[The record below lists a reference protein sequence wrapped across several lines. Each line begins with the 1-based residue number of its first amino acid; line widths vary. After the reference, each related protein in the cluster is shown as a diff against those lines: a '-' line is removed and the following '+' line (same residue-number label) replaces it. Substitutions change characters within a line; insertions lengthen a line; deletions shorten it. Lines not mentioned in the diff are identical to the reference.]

1 MGDETKL
8 DNKLAQDESRR
19 ITEHEQTKDEF
30 RRQVHR
36 EVKNVAET
44 SKTPDA
50 NVQVAA
56 QELKQKAASEVTGT
70 EMELDRAKKAARTSQ
85 VVDYV
90 FYLIYGIIG
99 IEIVLELLAARE
111 SNWFK
116 QFIDAI
122 STPFLGPFR
131 GLLWD
136 PSLGSSRLMFSY
148 IIALVVWILIHFA
161 VNGLLRLFV
170 HKKTAV

>member
-1 MGDETKL
+1 MRDTTKL
-8 DNKLAQDESRR
+8 DDKLAQDESSR
-19 ITEHEQTKDEF
+19 IAQHEQAKDEF
-30 RRQVHR
+30 RQQVHR
-36 EVKNVAET
+36 EVKNIAET

-50 NVQVAA
+50 NVREAA
-56 QELKQKAASEVTGT
+56 HELKQKAASEVAGT
-70 EMELDRAKKAARTSQ
+70 EMELERAKKAARTSQ
-85 VVDYV
+85 IVDYV

-99 IEIVLELLAARE
+99 LEIVLELLAARE

-148 IIALVVWILIHFA
+148 IIALVVWILVHFA
-161 VNGLLRLFV
+161 VNGLLRMFV

>member
-1 MGDETKL
+1 MSDETKL
-8 DNKLAQDESRR
+8 DDKLAEDESRR
-19 ITEHEQTKDEF
+19 IAQHEQAKDEV

-36 EVKNVAET
+36 EVKDVAEST
-44 SKTPDA
+44 KTPDA
-50 NVQVAA
+50 NVRRAA

-70 EMELDRAKKAARTSQ
+70 ELELEHAKKAARTSQ
-85 VVDYV
+85 IVDYV

-99 IEIVLELLAARE
+99 LEIVLEVLAARE
-111 SNWFK
+111 SSWFK
-116 QFIDAI
+116 QFVDAI

-148 IIALVVWILIHFA
+148 IIALVVWILVHVA

>member
-1 MGDETKL
+1 MSDETKL
-8 DNKLAQDESRR
+8 DDKLAEDESRR
-19 ITEHEQTKDEF
+19 IAQHEQAKDEV

-36 EVKNVAET
+36 EVKDVAEST
-44 SKTPDA
+44 KTPDA
-50 NVQVAA
+50 NVRSAA
-56 QELKQKAASEVTGT
+56 QELKQKAANEVTGT
-70 EMELDRAKKAARTSQ
+70 EMELEHAKKAARTSQ
-85 VVDYV
+85 IVDYV

-99 IEIVLELLAARE
+99 MEIVLELLAARE

-116 QFIDAI
+116 QLIDVI

-148 IIALVVWILIHFA
+148 IIALVVWILVHVA